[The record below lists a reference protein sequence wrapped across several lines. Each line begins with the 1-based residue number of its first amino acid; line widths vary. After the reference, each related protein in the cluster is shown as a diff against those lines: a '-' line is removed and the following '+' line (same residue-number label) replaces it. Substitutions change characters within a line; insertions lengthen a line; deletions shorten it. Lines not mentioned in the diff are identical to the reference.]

1 MRFVALVII
10 ASSEY
15 EESLKVVAKEAGAS
29 GATVMQAKG
38 SGYEEKKSFFSLTF
52 EGNQIVLLYIL
63 EEKMSKSVLKAI
75 KKEIEDKKSDCIAFT
90 TPISHIVGLN
100 GNIIKKFEEN
110 IISEEIL

>member
-1 MRFVALVII
+1 MKFVALVVI

-15 EESLKVVAKEAGAS
+15 EESLKIVAKNAGAS
-29 GATVMQAKG
+29 GATVIQAKG

-52 EGNQIVLLYIL
+52 EGNHSLLLYIL
-63 EEKMSKSVLKAI
+63 EEKMSKGILKAI

-90 TPISHIVGLN
+90 CPISHIVGLN
-100 GNIIKKFEEN
+100 DTVIKKFEEN

>member
-1 MRFVALVII
+1 MKFIALVII

-15 EESLKVVAKEAGAS
+15 EESLKTVAKNAGAS
-29 GATVMQAKG
+29 GATIIQARG
-38 SGYEEKKSFFSLTF
+38 TGNEEKKSFFSLTF

-63 EEKMSKSVLKAI
+63 EEKMSKSILKAI

-90 TPISHIVGLN
+90 TPISHIVGLQDN
-100 GNIIKKFEEN
+100 VIKKFEEN